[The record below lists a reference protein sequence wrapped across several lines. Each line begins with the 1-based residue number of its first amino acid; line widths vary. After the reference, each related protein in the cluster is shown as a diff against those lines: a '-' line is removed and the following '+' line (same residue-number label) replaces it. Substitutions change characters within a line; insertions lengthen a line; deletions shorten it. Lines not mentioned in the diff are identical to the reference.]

1 MLAVFFAKEFLILK
15 IYNENFIGMTV
26 LFKWHLLADF
36 IHFVANILSFKFL
49 AKKQINY
56 FVFTQ
61 LFGLVF
67 YYFVGQL
74 LMVSF
79 GVEGI
84 VMGLFFSKIVYLLA
98 VILILRHDLFGKNRP
113 I

>member
-1 MLAVFFAKEFLILK
+1 
-15 IYNENFIGMTV
+15 
-26 LFKWHLLADF
+26 
-36 IHFVANILSFKFL
+36 
-49 AKKQINY
+49 
-56 FVFTQ
+56 VFTQ